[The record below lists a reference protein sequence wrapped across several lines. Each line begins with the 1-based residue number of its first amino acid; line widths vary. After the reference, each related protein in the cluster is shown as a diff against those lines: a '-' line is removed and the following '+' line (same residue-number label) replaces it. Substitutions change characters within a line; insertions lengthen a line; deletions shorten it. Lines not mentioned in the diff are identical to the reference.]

1 MIKQPEQGSIPTK
14 PGSYQF
20 FDGHGNIIYVGKAK
34 NLRSRVNSYYG
45 NKKTMAV
52 RTQRM
57 MEEAT
62 NLEWIQVRNELE
74 ALMLEFTLIKEH
86 KPRFNVDLKDNKR
99 YPYLSVTVNEKWPR
113 PTITRGE
120 RKRGVRYF
128 GPYGNVKAIRETL
141 DLLIKSFPLRTCSNA
156 KFNEHEKMGKPCLLF
171 HIDKCSGPCVEKIT
185 EKEYNN
191 LVSDLLGFLDGN
203 SKKIVDDLR
212 NEMSIFSEKQ
222 EFENAGRAR
231 DKILN
236 IERVLERQQMV
247 LKETENIDIFGF
259 FGDEIEASVQVF
271 YVRHGRVVGRKG
283 FIVDRIAGIK
293 NSELV
298 RHLLVDH
305 YASDPPRG
313 VPSQILTEV
322 SPVDIQLLE
331 TWLTIER
338 NSAVEIRVPKRGEK
352 KSLLETVISN
362 ANEEFIRHRLKR
374 ATDHNSR
381 SKALNE
387 LQTALGMGTAPL
399 RIECYDMSHLQGTD
413 YVGSMVVMED
423 GLLKKSDYRRFRIN
437 SFDGNDD
444 YAAMKEV
451 ISRRLA
457 AYLKESKETVEGGT
471 KKFASPPQLLL
482 VDGGQGQLS
491 VAEAAVAEVG
501 LSDLIFVASLAKQ
514 FEEVFVTG
522 QREPVVI
529 PRNSEALYM
538 LQRLRDESHRFA
550 VEYHRKL
557 RGKRMTESVLDGIPG
572 LGEKRK
578 NRLLEEYGSLKRV
591 KESTLKE
598 LNEIKWL
605 PEKVASEV
613 ARKLDLDLN

>member
-34 NLRSRVNSYYG
+34 NLRSRVNSYFG

-62 NLEWIQVRNELE
+62 HLEWIQVRNELE

-86 KPRFNVDLKDNKR
+86 KPRFNVDLKDNKS

-352 KSLLETVISN
+352 KSLRETVISN

-471 KKFASPPQLLL
+471 KKFAYPPQLLL
-482 VDGGQGQLS
+482 VDGGKGQLS
-491 VAEAAVAEVG
+491 VAEAAVSEVG

>member
-1 MIKQPEQGSIPTK
+1 MKQPDQGTIPTN

-20 FDGHGNIIYVGKAK
+20 FDRDGSIIYVGKAK
-34 NLRSRVNSYYG
+34 NLRSRVNSYFG
-45 NKKTMAV
+45 NKKTMAA

-57 MEEAT
+57 MQEAT
-62 NLEWIQVRNELE
+62 HLEWIQVRNELE

-86 KPRFNVDLKDNKR
+86 KPRFNVDLKDNKS
-99 YPYLSVTVNEKWPR
+99 YPYLSVTMNEKWPR
-113 PTITRGE
+113 PSITRGK

-141 DLLIKSFPLRTCSNA
+141 DLLIKSFPLRTCSNV
-156 KFNEHEKMGKPCLLF
+156 KFNEHEKTGKPCLLF
-171 HIDKCSGPCVEKIT
+171 HIEKCSGPCVEKIT
-185 EKEYNN
+185 KKDYDT

-203 SKKIVDDLR
+203 SKTIVNDLR
-212 NEMSIFSEKQ
+212 SEMSIFSEKQ
-222 EFENAGRAR
+222 QFENAARTR

-247 LKETENIDIFGF
+247 LNETENIDIFGF

-298 RHLLVDH
+298 RHLLVEH
-305 YASDPPRG
+305 YTSDPPRG
-313 VPSQILTEV
+313 FPSQILAEAT
-322 SPVDIQLLE
+322 PVDVQLLE
-331 TWLTIER
+331 SWLSEER

-352 KSLLETVISN
+352 KSLLETVINN

-381 SKALNE
+381 SKALSE
-387 LQTALGMGTAPL
+387 LQTALGMKDAPL

-457 AYLKESKETVEGGT
+457 AYLKENKETIVGGT
-471 KKFASPPQLLL
+471 KKFAYPPQLLL
-482 VDGGQGQLS
+482 VDGGKGQLA
-491 VAEAAVAEVG
+491 VAEAAVFEAG

-514 FEEVFVTG
+514 FEEVFIAG

-578 NRLLEEYGSLKRV
+578 NRLLKEFGSLKRV
-591 KESTLKE
+591 KESSLKE

-605 PEKVASEV
+605 PEKVAIEV
-613 ARKLDLDLN
+613 AKKLDLDLN

>member
-1 MIKQPEQGSIPTK
+1 MKQPDQGTIPTN

-20 FDGHGNIIYVGKAK
+20 FDRDGSIIYVGKAK
-34 NLRSRVNSYYG
+34 NLRSRVNSYFG
-45 NKKTMAV
+45 NKKTMAA

-57 MEEAT
+57 MQEAT
-62 NLEWIQVRNELE
+62 HLEWIQVRNELE

-86 KPRFNVDLKDNKR
+86 KPRFNVDLKDNKS
-99 YPYLSVTVNEKWPR
+99 YPYLSVTMNEKWPR
-113 PTITRGE
+113 PSITRGK

-141 DLLIKSFPLRTCSNA
+141 DLLIKSFPLRTCSNV
-156 KFNEHEKMGKPCLLF
+156 KFNEHEKTGKPCLLF
-171 HIDKCSGPCVEKIT
+171 HIEKCSGPCVEKIT
-185 EKEYNN
+185 KKDYDT

-203 SKKIVDDLR
+203 SKTIVNDLR
-212 NEMSIFSEKQ
+212 SEMSIFSEKQ
-222 EFENAGRAR
+222 QFENAARAR

-247 LKETENIDIFGF
+247 LNETENIDIFGF

-298 RHLLVDH
+298 RHLLVEH
-305 YASDPPRG
+305 YTSDPPRG
-313 VPSQILTEV
+313 VPSQILAETT
-322 SPVDIQLLE
+322 PVDVQLLE
-331 TWLTIER
+331 SWLSEER
-338 NSAVEIRVPKRGEK
+338 NSAVQIRVPKRGEK
-352 KSLLETVISN
+352 KSLLETVINN

-381 SKALNE
+381 SKALSE
-387 LQTALGMGTAPL
+387 LQTALGMKDAPL

-457 AYLKESKETVEGGT
+457 AYLKENKETIVGGT
-471 KKFASPPQLLL
+471 KKFAYPPQLLL
-482 VDGGQGQLS
+482 VDGGKGQLA
-491 VAEAAVAEVG
+491 VAEAAVFEAG

-514 FEEVFVTG
+514 FEEVFIAG

-578 NRLLEEYGSLKRV
+578 NRLLKEYGSLKRV
-591 KESTLKE
+591 KESSLKE

-605 PEKVASEV
+605 PEKVAIEV
-613 ARKLDLDLN
+613 AKKLDLDLN

>member
-1 MIKQPEQGSIPTK
+1 MKQPDQGTIPTN

-20 FDGHGNIIYVGKAK
+20 FDRDGSIIYVGKAK
-34 NLRSRVNSYYG
+34 NLRSRVNSYFG
-45 NKKTMAV
+45 NKKTMAA

-57 MEEAT
+57 MQEAT
-62 NLEWIQVRNELE
+62 HLEWIQVRNELE

-86 KPRFNVDLKDNKR
+86 KPRFNVDLKDNKS
-99 YPYLSVTVNEKWPR
+99 YPYLSVTMNEKWPR
-113 PTITRGE
+113 PSITRGK

-141 DLLIKSFPLRTCSNA
+141 DLLIKSFPLRTCSNV
-156 KFNEHEKMGKPCLLF
+156 KFNEHEKTGKPCLLF
-171 HIDKCSGPCVEKIT
+171 HIEKCSGPCVEKIT
-185 EKEYNN
+185 KKDYDT

-203 SKKIVDDLR
+203 SKTIVNDLR
-212 NEMSIFSEKQ
+212 SEMSIFSEKQ
-222 EFENAGRAR
+222 QFENAARAR

-247 LKETENIDIFGF
+247 LNETENIDIFGF

-293 NSELV
+293 NSELL
-298 RHLLVDH
+298 RHLLVEH
-305 YASDPPRG
+305 YTSDPPRG
-313 VPSQILTEV
+313 VPSQILAEAT
-322 SPVDIQLLE
+322 PVDVQLLE
-331 TWLTIER
+331 SWLSEER
-338 NSAVEIRVPKRGEK
+338 NSAVDIRVPKRGEK
-352 KSLLETVISN
+352 KSLLETVINN

-381 SKALNE
+381 SKALSE
-387 LQTALGMGTAPL
+387 LQTALGMKGAPL

-457 AYLKESKETVEGGT
+457 AYLKENKETIVGGT
-471 KKFASPPQLLL
+471 KKFAYPPQLLL
-482 VDGGQGQLS
+482 VDGGKGQLA
-491 VAEAAVAEVG
+491 VAEAAVFEAG

-514 FEEVFVTG
+514 FEEVFIAG

-578 NRLLEEYGSLKRV
+578 NRLLKEYGSLKRV
-591 KESTLKE
+591 KESSLKE

-605 PEKVASEV
+605 PEKVAIAV
-613 ARKLDLDLN
+613 AKKLDLDLN

>member
-20 FDGHGNIIYVGKAK
+20 FDGHGKIIYVGKAK
-34 NLRSRVNSYYG
+34 NLRSRVNSYFG

-62 NLEWIQVRNELE
+62 HLEWIQVRNELE

-86 KPRFNVDLKDNKR
+86 KPRFNVDLKDNKS

-313 VPSQILTEV
+313 VPSQILAEV

-471 KKFASPPQLLL
+471 KKFAYPPQLLL
-482 VDGGQGQLS
+482 VDGGKGQLS
-491 VAEAAVAEVG
+491 VAEAAVSEVG

>member
-1 MIKQPEQGSIPTK
+1 MKQPDQGTIPTN

-20 FDGHGNIIYVGKAK
+20 FDIDGSIIYVGKAK
-34 NLRSRVNSYYG
+34 NLRSRVNSYFG
-45 NKKTMAV
+45 NKKTMAA

-57 MEEAT
+57 MQEAT
-62 NLEWIQVRNELE
+62 HLEWIQVRNELE

-86 KPRFNVDLKDNKR
+86 KPRFNVDLKDNKS
-99 YPYLSVTVNEKWPR
+99 YPYLSVTMNEKWPR
-113 PTITRGE
+113 PSITRGK

-141 DLLIKSFPLRTCSNA
+141 DLLIKSFPLRTCSNV
-156 KFNEHEKMGKPCLLF
+156 KFNEHEKTGKPCLLF
-171 HIDKCSGPCVEKIT
+171 HIEKCSGPCVEKIT
-185 EKEYNN
+185 KKDYDT

-203 SKKIVDDLR
+203 SKTIVNDLR
-212 NEMSIFSEKQ
+212 SEMSIFSEKQ
-222 EFENAGRAR
+222 QFENAARAR

-247 LKETENIDIFGF
+247 LNETENIDIFGF

-298 RHLLVDH
+298 RHLLVEH
-305 YASDPPRG
+305 YTSDPPRG
-313 VPSQILTEV
+313 VPSQILAEAT
-322 SPVDIQLLE
+322 PVDVQLLE
-331 TWLTIER
+331 SWLSEER

-352 KSLLETVISN
+352 KSLLETVINN

-381 SKALNE
+381 SKALSE
-387 LQTALGMGTAPL
+387 LQTALGMKDAPL

-457 AYLKESKETVEGGT
+457 AYLKENKETIVGGT
-471 KKFASPPQLLL
+471 KKFAYPPQLLL
-482 VDGGQGQLS
+482 VDGGKGQLA
-491 VAEAAVAEVG
+491 VAEAAVFEAG

-514 FEEVFVTG
+514 FEEVFIAG

-578 NRLLEEYGSLKRV
+578 NRLLKEFGSLKRV
-591 KESTLKE
+591 KESSLKE

-605 PEKVASEV
+605 PEKVAIEV
-613 ARKLDLDLN
+613 AKKLDLDLN

>member
-34 NLRSRVNSYYG
+34 NLRSRVNSYFG

-86 KPRFNVDLKDNKR
+86 KPRFNVDLKDNKS

-313 VPSQILTEV
+313 VPSQILAEV

-387 LQTALGMGTAPL
+387 LQTALGMGAAPL

-471 KKFASPPQLLL
+471 KKFAYPPQLLL
-482 VDGGQGQLS
+482 VDGGKGQLS
-491 VAEAAVAEVG
+491 VAEAAVSEVG

>member
-34 NLRSRVNSYYG
+34 NLRSRVNSYFG

-86 KPRFNVDLKDNKR
+86 KPRFNVDLKDNKS

-305 YASDPPRG
+305 YTSDPPRG
-313 VPSQILTEV
+313 VPSQILAEV

-471 KKFASPPQLLL
+471 KKFAYPPQLLL
-482 VDGGQGQLS
+482 VDGGKGQLS
-491 VAEAAVAEVG
+491 VAEAAVSEVG

>member
-1 MIKQPEQGSIPTK
+1 MIKQPEQGTIPTN

-20 FDGHGNIIYVGKAK
+20 FDRDGSIIYVGKAK
-34 NLRSRVNSYYG
+34 NLRSRVNSYFG
-45 NKKTMAV
+45 NKKTMAA

-57 MEEAT
+57 MQEAT
-62 NLEWIQVRNELE
+62 HLEWIQVRNELE

-86 KPRFNVDLKDNKR
+86 KPRFNVDLKDNKS
-99 YPYLSVTVNEKWPR
+99 YPYLSVTMNEKWPR
-113 PTITRGE
+113 PSITRGK

-141 DLLIKSFPLRTCSNA
+141 DLLIKSFPLRTCSNV
-156 KFNEHEKMGKPCLLF
+156 KFNEHEKTGKPCLLF
-171 HIDKCSGPCVEKIT
+171 HIEKCSGPCVEKIT
-185 EKEYNN
+185 KKDYDT

-203 SKKIVDDLR
+203 SKTIVNDLR
-212 NEMSIFSEKQ
+212 SEMSIFSEKQ
-222 EFENAGRAR
+222 QFENAARAR

-247 LKETENIDIFGF
+247 LNETENIDIFGF

-298 RHLLVDH
+298 RHLLVEH
-305 YASDPPRG
+305 YTSDPPRG
-313 VPSQILTEV
+313 VPSQILAEAT
-322 SPVDIQLLE
+322 PVDVQLLE
-331 TWLTIER
+331 SWLSEER

-352 KSLLETVISN
+352 KSLLETVINN

-381 SKALNE
+381 SKALSE
-387 LQTALGMGTAPL
+387 LQTALGMKNAPL

-457 AYLKESKETVEGGT
+457 AYLKENKETIVGGT
-471 KKFASPPQLLL
+471 KKFAYPPQLLL
-482 VDGGQGQLS
+482 VDGGKGQLA
-491 VAEAAVAEVG
+491 VAEAAVFEAG

-514 FEEVFVTG
+514 FEEVFIAG

-578 NRLLEEYGSLKRV
+578 NRLLKEYGSLKRV
-591 KESTLKE
+591 KESSLKE

-605 PEKVASEV
+605 PEKVAIEV
-613 ARKLDLDLN
+613 AKKLDLDLN

>member
-1 MIKQPEQGSIPTK
+1 MKQPEQGTIPTN

-20 FDGHGNIIYVGKAK
+20 FDRDGSIIYVGKAK
-34 NLRSRVNSYYG
+34 NLRSRVNSYFG
-45 NKKTMAV
+45 NKKTMAA

-57 MEEAT
+57 MQEAT
-62 NLEWIQVRNELE
+62 HLEWIQVRNELE

-86 KPRFNVDLKDNKR
+86 KPRFNVDLKDNKS
-99 YPYLSVTVNEKWPR
+99 YPYLSVTMNEKWPR
-113 PTITRGE
+113 PSITRGK

-141 DLLIKSFPLRTCSNA
+141 DLLIKSFPLRTCSNV
-156 KFNEHEKMGKPCLLF
+156 KFNEHEKTGKPCLLF
-171 HIDKCSGPCVEKIT
+171 HIEKCSGPCVEKIT
-185 EKEYNN
+185 KKDYDS

-203 SKKIVDDLR
+203 SKTIVNDLR

-222 EFENAGRAR
+222 QFENAARAR

-247 LKETENIDIFGF
+247 LNETENIDIFGF

-283 FIVDRIAGIK
+283 FIVDRIAGIR

-298 RHLLVDH
+298 RHLLVEH
-305 YASDPPRG
+305 YTSDPPRG
-313 VPSQILTEV
+313 VPSQILAEAT
-322 SPVDIQLLE
+322 PVDVQLLE
-331 TWLTIER
+331 SWLSEER

-352 KSLLETVISN
+352 KSLLETVINN

-381 SKALNE
+381 SKALSE
-387 LQTALGMGTAPL
+387 LQSALGMKDAPL
-399 RIECYDMSHLQGTD
+399 RIECCDMSHLQGTD

-457 AYLKESKETVEGGT
+457 AYLKENKETIVGGT
-471 KKFASPPQLLL
+471 KKFAYPPQLLL
-482 VDGGQGQLS
+482 VDGGKGQLA
-491 VAEAAVAEVG
+491 VAEAAVFEAG

-522 QREPVVI
+522 QRERVVI

-578 NRLLEEYGSLKRV
+578 NRLLKEYGSLKRV
-591 KESTLKE
+591 KESSLKE

-613 ARKLDLDLN
+613 AKKLDLDLN

>member
-34 NLRSRVNSYYG
+34 NLRSRVNSYFG

-62 NLEWIQVRNELE
+62 HLEWIQVRNELE

-86 KPRFNVDLKDNKR
+86 KPRFNVDLKDNKS

-283 FIVDRIAGIK
+283 FIVDRIAGLK

-313 VPSQILTEV
+313 VPSQILAEV

-471 KKFASPPQLLL
+471 KKFAYPPQLLL
-482 VDGGQGQLS
+482 VDGGKGQLS
-491 VAEAAVAEVG
+491 VAEAAVSEVG

>member
-34 NLRSRVNSYYG
+34 NLRSRVNSYFG

-62 NLEWIQVRNELE
+62 HLEWIQVRNELE

-86 KPRFNVDLKDNKR
+86 KPRFNVDLKDNKS

-313 VPSQILTEV
+313 VPSQILAEV

-338 NSAVEIRVPKRGEK
+338 NSTVEIRVPKRGEK

-471 KKFASPPQLLL
+471 KKFAYPPQLLL
-482 VDGGQGQLS
+482 VDGGKGQLS
-491 VAEAAVAEVG
+491 VAEAAVSEVG

>member
-1 MIKQPEQGSIPTK
+1 MIKQPEQGTIPTN

-20 FDGHGNIIYVGKAK
+20 FDRDGSIIYVGKAK
-34 NLRSRVNSYYG
+34 NLRSRVNSYFG
-45 NKKTMAV
+45 NKKTMAA

-57 MEEAT
+57 MQEAT
-62 NLEWIQVRNELE
+62 HLEWIQVRNELE

-86 KPRFNVDLKDNKR
+86 KPRFNVDLKDNKS
-99 YPYLSVTVNEKWPR
+99 YPYLSVTMNEKWPR
-113 PTITRGE
+113 PSITRGK

-141 DLLIKSFPLRTCSNA
+141 DLLIKSFPLRTCSNV
-156 KFNEHEKMGKPCLLF
+156 KFNEHEKTGKPCLLF
-171 HIDKCSGPCVEKIT
+171 HIEKCSGPCVEKIT
-185 EKEYNN
+185 KKDYDT

-203 SKKIVDDLR
+203 SKTIVNDLR
-212 NEMSIFSEKQ
+212 SEMSIFSEKQ
-222 EFENAGRAR
+222 QFENAARAR

-247 LKETENIDIFGF
+247 LNETENIDIFGF

-283 FIVDRIAGIK
+283 FIVDRIAGIN

-298 RHLLVDH
+298 RHLLVEH
-305 YASDPPRG
+305 YTSDPPRG
-313 VPSQILTEV
+313 VPSQILAEAT
-322 SPVDIQLLE
+322 PVDIQLLE
-331 TWLTIER
+331 SWLSEAR

-352 KSLLETVISN
+352 KSLLETVINN

-381 SKALNE
+381 SKALSE
-387 LQTALGMGTAPL
+387 LQTALGMKDAPL

-457 AYLKESKETVEGGT
+457 AYLKENKETIVGGT
-471 KKFASPPQLLL
+471 KKFAYPPQLLL
-482 VDGGQGQLS
+482 VDGGKGQLA
-491 VAEAAVAEVG
+491 VAEAAVFEAG

-514 FEEVFVTG
+514 FEEVFIAG

-578 NRLLEEYGSLKRV
+578 NRLLKEFGSLKRV
-591 KESTLKE
+591 KESSLKE

-605 PEKVASEV
+605 PEKVAIEV
-613 ARKLDLDLN
+613 AKKLDLDLN

>member
-34 NLRSRVNSYYG
+34 NLRSRVNSYFG

-62 NLEWIQVRNELE
+62 HLEWIQVRNELE

-86 KPRFNVDLKDNKR
+86 KPRFNVDLKDNKS

-141 DLLIKSFPLRTCSNA
+141 DLLIKSFPLRTCSNV

-313 VPSQILTEV
+313 VPSQIMAEV

-471 KKFASPPQLLL
+471 KKFAYPPQLLL
-482 VDGGQGQLS
+482 VDGGKGQLS
-491 VAEAAVAEVG
+491 VAEAAVSEVG

-605 PEKVASEV
+605 PKKVASEV

>member
-1 MIKQPEQGSIPTK
+1 VIKQPEQGSIPTK

-34 NLRSRVNSYYG
+34 NLRSRVNSYFG

-62 NLEWIQVRNELE
+62 HLEWIQVRNELE

-86 KPRFNVDLKDNKR
+86 KPRFNVDLKDNKS

-313 VPSQILTEV
+313 VPSQILAEV

-471 KKFASPPQLLL
+471 KKFAYPPQLLL
-482 VDGGQGQLS
+482 VDGGKGQLS
-491 VAEAAVAEVG
+491 VAEAAVSEVG

-557 RGKRMTESVLDGIPG
+557 RGKRMTESVLDGNI
-572 LGEKRK
+572 EKF
-578 NRLLEEYGSLKRV
+578 LESQLTKF
-591 KESTLKE
+591 
-598 LNEIKWL
+598 
-605 PEKVASEV
+605 A
-613 ARKLDLDLN
+613 

>member
-1 MIKQPEQGSIPTK
+1 MKQPDQGTIPTN

-20 FDGHGNIIYVGKAK
+20 FDRDGSIIYVGKAK
-34 NLRSRVNSYYG
+34 NLRSRVNSYFG
-45 NKKTMAV
+45 NKKTMAA

-57 MEEAT
+57 MQEAT
-62 NLEWIQVRNELE
+62 HLEWIQVRNELE

-86 KPRFNVDLKDNKR
+86 KPRFNVDLKDNKS
-99 YPYLSVTVNEKWPR
+99 YPYLSVTMNEKWPR
-113 PTITRGE
+113 PSITRGK

-141 DLLIKSFPLRTCSNA
+141 DLLIKSFPLRTCSNV
-156 KFNEHEKMGKPCLLF
+156 KFNEHEKTGKPCLLF
-171 HIDKCSGPCVEKIT
+171 HIEKCSGPCVEKIT
-185 EKEYNN
+185 KKDYDT

-203 SKKIVDDLR
+203 SKTIVNDLR
-212 NEMSIFSEKQ
+212 SEMSIFSEKQ
-222 EFENAGRAR
+222 QFENAARAR

-247 LKETENIDIFGF
+247 LNETENIDIFGF
-259 FGDEIEASVQVF
+259 SGDEIEASVQVF

-298 RHLLVDH
+298 RHLLVEH
-305 YASDPPRG
+305 YTSDPPRG
-313 VPSQILTEV
+313 VPSQILAEAT
-322 SPVDIQLLE
+322 PVDVQLLE
-331 TWLTIER
+331 SWLSEER

-352 KSLLETVISN
+352 KSLLETVINN

-381 SKALNE
+381 SKALSE
-387 LQTALGMGTAPL
+387 LQTALGMKGAPL

-437 SFDGNDD
+437 SFAGNDD

-457 AYLKESKETVEGGT
+457 AYLKENKETIVGGT
-471 KKFASPPQLLL
+471 KKFAYPPQLLL
-482 VDGGQGQLS
+482 VDGGKGQLA
-491 VAEAAVAEVG
+491 VAEAAVFEAG

-514 FEEVFVTG
+514 FEEVFIAG

-578 NRLLEEYGSLKRV
+578 NRLLKEYGSLKRV
-591 KESTLKE
+591 KESSLKE

-605 PEKVASEV
+605 PEKVAIEV
-613 ARKLDLDLN
+613 AKKLDLDLN

>member
-1 MIKQPEQGSIPTK
+1 MKQPDQGTIPTN

-20 FDGHGNIIYVGKAK
+20 FDRDGSIIYVGKAK
-34 NLRSRVNSYYG
+34 NLRSRVNSYFG
-45 NKKTMAV
+45 NKKTMAA

-57 MEEAT
+57 MQEAT
-62 NLEWIQVRNELE
+62 HLEWIQVRNELE

-86 KPRFNVDLKDNKR
+86 KPRFNVDLKDNKS
-99 YPYLSVTVNEKWPR
+99 YPYLSVTMNEKWPR
-113 PTITRGE
+113 PSITRGK

-141 DLLIKSFPLRTCSNA
+141 DLLIKSFPLRTCSNV
-156 KFNEHEKMGKPCLLF
+156 KFNEHEKTGKPCLLF
-171 HIDKCSGPCVEKIT
+171 HIEKCSGPCVEKIT
-185 EKEYNN
+185 KKDYDT

-203 SKKIVDDLR
+203 SKTIVNDLR
-212 NEMSIFSEKQ
+212 SEMSIFSEKQ
-222 EFENAGRAR
+222 QFENAARAR

-247 LKETENIDIFGF
+247 LNETENIDIFGF
-259 FGDEIEASVQVF
+259 SGDEIEASVQVF

-293 NSELV
+293 NSELL
-298 RHLLVDH
+298 RHLLVEH
-305 YASDPPRG
+305 YTSDPPRG
-313 VPSQILTEV
+313 VPSQILAEAT
-322 SPVDIQLLE
+322 PVDVQLLE
-331 TWLTIER
+331 SWLSEER

-352 KSLLETVISN
+352 KSLLETVINN

-381 SKALNE
+381 SKALSE
-387 LQTALGMGTAPL
+387 LQTALGMKDAPL

-437 SFDGNDD
+437 SFAGNDD

-457 AYLKESKETVEGGT
+457 AYLKENKETIVGGT
-471 KKFASPPQLLL
+471 KKFAYPPQLLL
-482 VDGGQGQLS
+482 VDGGKGQLA
-491 VAEAAVAEVG
+491 VAEAAVFEAG

-514 FEEVFVTG
+514 FEEVFIAG

-578 NRLLEEYGSLKRV
+578 NRLLKEYGSLKRV
-591 KESTLKE
+591 KESSLKE

-605 PEKVASEV
+605 PEKVAIEV
-613 ARKLDLDLN
+613 AKKLDLDLN

>member
-34 NLRSRVNSYYG
+34 NLRSRVNSYFG
-45 NKKTMAV
+45 NKKTMAA

-57 MEEAT
+57 MQEAT
-62 NLEWIQVRNELE
+62 HLEWIQVRNELE

-86 KPRFNVDLKDNKR
+86 KPRFNVDLKDNKS
-99 YPYLSVTVNEKWPR
+99 YPYLSVTMNEKWPR
-113 PTITRGE
+113 PSITRGK

-141 DLLIKSFPLRTCSNA
+141 DLLIKSFPLRTCSNV
-156 KFNEHEKMGKPCLLF
+156 KFNEHEKTGKPCLLF
-171 HIDKCSGPCVEKIT
+171 HIEKCSGPCVEKIT
-185 EKEYNN
+185 KKDYDT

-203 SKKIVDDLR
+203 SKTIVNDLR
-212 NEMSIFSEKQ
+212 SEMSIFSEKQ
-222 EFENAGRAR
+222 QFENAARAR

-247 LKETENIDIFGF
+247 LNETENIDIFGF

-298 RHLLVDH
+298 RHLLVEH
-305 YASDPPRG
+305 YTSDPPRG
-313 VPSQILTEV
+313 VPSQILAEAT
-322 SPVDIQLLE
+322 PVDIQLLE
-331 TWLTIER
+331 SWLSEAR

-352 KSLLETVISN
+352 KSLLETVINN

-381 SKALNE
+381 SKALSE
-387 LQTALGMGTAPL
+387 LQTALGMKDAPL

-457 AYLKESKETVEGGT
+457 AYLKENKETIVGGT
-471 KKFASPPQLLL
+471 KKFAYPPQLLL
-482 VDGGQGQLS
+482 VDGGKGQLA
-491 VAEAAVAEVG
+491 VAEAAVFEAG

-514 FEEVFVTG
+514 FEEVFVAVK
-522 QREPVVI
+522 REPVVI

-578 NRLLEEYGSLKRV
+578 NRLLKEYGSLKKV
-591 KESTLKE
+591 KESTFKE

-605 PEKVASEV
+605 PENVASEV
-613 ARKLDLDLN
+613 AKKLDLDLN

>member
-34 NLRSRVNSYYG
+34 NLRSRVNSYFG

-62 NLEWIQVRNELE
+62 HLEWIQVRNELE

-86 KPRFNVDLKDNKR
+86 KPRFNVDLKDNKS

-141 DLLIKSFPLRTCSNA
+141 DLLIKSFPLRTCSNV

-313 VPSQILTEV
+313 VPSQIMAEV

-471 KKFASPPQLLL
+471 KKFAYPPQLLL
-482 VDGGQGQLS
+482 VDGGKGQLS
-491 VAEAAVAEVG
+491 VAEAAVSEVG

>member
-34 NLRSRVNSYYG
+34 NLRSRVNSYFG

-86 KPRFNVDLKDNKR
+86 KPRFNVDLKDNKS

-313 VPSQILTEV
+313 VPSQILAEV

-471 KKFASPPQLLL
+471 KKFAYPPQLLL
-482 VDGGQGQLS
+482 VDGGKGQLS
-491 VAEAAVAEVG
+491 VAEAAVSEVG

>member
-34 NLRSRVNSYYG
+34 NLRSRVNRYFG

-62 NLEWIQVRNELE
+62 HLEWIQVRNELE

-86 KPRFNVDLKDNKR
+86 KPRFNVDLKDNKS

-313 VPSQILTEV
+313 VPSQILAEV

-471 KKFASPPQLLL
+471 KKFAYPPQLLL
-482 VDGGQGQLS
+482 VDGGKGQLS
-491 VAEAAVAEVG
+491 VAEAAVSEVG

>member
-34 NLRSRVNSYYG
+34 NLRSRVNSYFG

-62 NLEWIQVRNELE
+62 HLEWIQVRNELE

-86 KPRFNVDLKDNKR
+86 KPRFNVDLKDNKS

-313 VPSQILTEV
+313 VPSQILAEV

-471 KKFASPPQLLL
+471 KKFAYPPQLLL
-482 VDGGQGQLS
+482 VDGGKGQLS
-491 VAEAAVAEVG
+491 VAEAAVSEVG

-578 NRLLEEYGSLKRV
+578 NRLLDEYGSLKRV

-605 PEKVASEV
+605 PEKVAGEV
-613 ARKLDLDLN
+613 AKKLDLDLN

>member
-34 NLRSRVNSYYG
+34 NLRSRVNSYFG

-62 NLEWIQVRNELE
+62 HLEWIQVRNELE

-86 KPRFNVDLKDNKR
+86 KPRFNVDLKDNKS

-313 VPSQILTEV
+313 VPSQILAEV

-471 KKFASPPQLLL
+471 KKFAYPPQLLL
-482 VDGGQGQLS
+482 VDGGKGQLS
-491 VAEAAVAEVG
+491 VAEAAVSEVG

-591 KESTLKE
+591 KESTLQE

>member
-1 MIKQPEQGSIPTK
+1 MKQPDQGTIPTN

-20 FDGHGNIIYVGKAK
+20 FDRDGSIIYVGKAK
-34 NLRSRVNSYYG
+34 NLRSRVNSYFG
-45 NKKTMAV
+45 NKKTMAA

-57 MEEAT
+57 MQEAT
-62 NLEWIQVRNELE
+62 HLEWIQVRNELE

-86 KPRFNVDLKDNKR
+86 KPRFNVDLKDNKS
-99 YPYLSVTVNEKWPR
+99 YPYLSVTMNEKRPR
-113 PTITRGE
+113 PSITRGK

-141 DLLIKSFPLRTCSNA
+141 DLLIKSFPLRTCSNV
-156 KFNEHEKMGKPCLLF
+156 KFNEHEKTGKPCLLF
-171 HIDKCSGPCVEKIT
+171 HIEKCSGPCVEKIT
-185 EKEYNN
+185 KKDYDT

-203 SKKIVDDLR
+203 SKTIVNDLR
-212 NEMSIFSEKQ
+212 SEMSIFSEKQ
-222 EFENAGRAR
+222 QFENAARAR

-247 LKETENIDIFGF
+247 LNETENIDIFGF

-298 RHLLVDH
+298 RHLLVEH
-305 YASDPPRG
+305 YTSDPPRG
-313 VPSQILTEV
+313 VPSQILAEAT
-322 SPVDIQLLE
+322 PVDAQLLE
-331 TWLTIER
+331 SWLSEER

-352 KSLLETVISN
+352 KSLLETVINN

-381 SKALNE
+381 SKALSE
-387 LQTALGMGTAPL
+387 LQTALGMKDAPL

-457 AYLKESKETVEGGT
+457 AYLKENKETIVGGT
-471 KKFASPPQLLL
+471 KKFAYPPQLLL
-482 VDGGQGQLS
+482 VDGGKGQLA
-491 VAEAAVAEVG
+491 VAEAAVFEAG

-514 FEEVFVTG
+514 FEEVFIAG

-578 NRLLEEYGSLKRV
+578 NRLLKEYGSLKRV
-591 KESTLKE
+591 KESSLKE

-605 PEKVASEV
+605 PEKVAIEV
-613 ARKLDLDLN
+613 AKKLDLDLN

>member
-1 MIKQPEQGSIPTK
+1 MKQPDQGTIPTN

-20 FDGHGNIIYVGKAK
+20 FDRDGSIIYVGKAK
-34 NLRSRVNSYYG
+34 NLRSRVNSYFG

-62 NLEWIQVRNELE
+62 HLEWIQVRNELE

-86 KPRFNVDLKDNKR
+86 KPRFNVDLKDNKS

-313 VPSQILTEV
+313 VPSQILAEV

-471 KKFASPPQLLL
+471 KKFAYPPQLLL
-482 VDGGQGQLS
+482 VDGGKGQLS
-491 VAEAAVAEVG
+491 VAEAAVSEVG

>member
-1 MIKQPEQGSIPTK
+1 MKQPDQGTIPTN

-20 FDGHGNIIYVGKAK
+20 FDRDGSIIYVGKAK
-34 NLRSRVNSYYG
+34 NLRSRVNSYFG
-45 NKKTMAV
+45 NKKTMAA

-57 MEEAT
+57 MQEAT
-62 NLEWIQVRNELE
+62 HLEWIQVRNELE

-86 KPRFNVDLKDNKR
+86 KPRFNVDLKDNKS
-99 YPYLSVTVNEKWPR
+99 YPYLSVTMNEKWPR
-113 PTITRGE
+113 PSITRGK

-141 DLLIKSFPLRTCSNA
+141 DLLIKSFPLRTCSNV
-156 KFNEHEKMGKPCLLF
+156 KFNEHEKTGKPCLLF
-171 HIDKCSGPCVEKIT
+171 HIEKCSGPCVEKIT
-185 EKEYNN
+185 KKDYDT

-203 SKKIVDDLR
+203 SKTIVNDLR
-212 NEMSIFSEKQ
+212 SEMSIFSEKQ
-222 EFENAGRAR
+222 QFENAARAR

-247 LKETENIDIFGF
+247 LNETENIDIFGF

-298 RHLLVDH
+298 RHLLVEH
-305 YASDPPRG
+305 YTSDPPRG
-313 VPSQILTEV
+313 VPSQILAEAT
-322 SPVDIQLLE
+322 PVDVQLLE
-331 TWLTIER
+331 SWLSEER

-352 KSLLETVISN
+352 KSLLETVINN

-381 SKALNE
+381 SKALSE
-387 LQTALGMGTAPL
+387 LQTALGMKDAPL

-457 AYLKESKETVEGGT
+457 AYLKENKETIVGGT
-471 KKFASPPQLLL
+471 KKFAYPPQLLL
-482 VDGGQGQLS
+482 VDGGKGQLA
-491 VAEAAVAEVG
+491 VAEAAVFEAG

-514 FEEVFVTG
+514 FEEVFIAG

-578 NRLLEEYGSLKRV
+578 NRLLKEFGSLKRV
-591 KESTLKE
+591 KESSLKE

-605 PEKVASEV
+605 PEKVAIEV
-613 ARKLDLDLN
+613 AKKLDLDLN

>member
-34 NLRSRVNSYYG
+34 NLRSRVNSYFG

-62 NLEWIQVRNELE
+62 HLEWIQVRNELE

-86 KPRFNVDLKDNKR
+86 KPRFNVDLKDNKS

-113 PTITRGE
+113 PPITRGE

-313 VPSQILTEV
+313 VPSQILAEV

-471 KKFASPPQLLL
+471 KKFAYPPQLLL
-482 VDGGQGQLS
+482 VDGGKGQLS
-491 VAEAAVAEVG
+491 VAEAAVSEVG

>member
-1 MIKQPEQGSIPTK
+1 MKQPDQGTIPTN

-20 FDGHGNIIYVGKAK
+20 FDRDGSIIYVGKAK
-34 NLRSRVNSYYG
+34 NLRSRVNSYFG
-45 NKKTMAV
+45 NKKTMAA

-57 MEEAT
+57 MQEAT
-62 NLEWIQVRNELE
+62 HLEWIQVRNELE

-86 KPRFNVDLKDNKR
+86 KPRFNVDLKDNKS
-99 YPYLSVTVNEKWPR
+99 YPYLSVTMNEKWPR
-113 PTITRGE
+113 PSITRGK

-141 DLLIKSFPLRTCSNA
+141 DLLIKSFPLRTCSNV
-156 KFNEHEKMGKPCLLF
+156 KFNEHEKTGKPCLLF
-171 HIDKCSGPCVEKIT
+171 HIEKCSGPCVEKIT
-185 EKEYNN
+185 KKDYDT

-203 SKKIVDDLR
+203 SKTIVNDLR
-212 NEMSIFSEKQ
+212 SEMSIFSEKQ
-222 EFENAGRAR
+222 QFENAARAR

-247 LKETENIDIFGF
+247 LNETENIDIFGF
-259 FGDEIEASVQVF
+259 SGDEIEASVQVF

-298 RHLLVDH
+298 RHLLVEH
-305 YASDPPRG
+305 YTSDPPRG
-313 VPSQILTEV
+313 VPSQILAEAT
-322 SPVDIQLLE
+322 PVDVQLLE
-331 TWLTIER
+331 SWLSEER

-352 KSLLETVISN
+352 KSLLETVINN

-381 SKALNE
+381 SKALSE
-387 LQTALGMGTAPL
+387 LQTALGMKDAPL

-457 AYLKESKETVEGGT
+457 AYLKENKETIVGGT
-471 KKFASPPQLLL
+471 KKFAYPPQLLL
-482 VDGGQGQLS
+482 VDGGKGQLA
-491 VAEAAVAEVG
+491 VAEAAVFEAG

-514 FEEVFVTG
+514 FEEVFIAG

-578 NRLLEEYGSLKRV
+578 NRLLKEFGSLKRV
-591 KESTLKE
+591 KESSLKE

-605 PEKVASEV
+605 PEKVAIEV
-613 ARKLDLDLN
+613 AKKLDLDLN